1 MTGSSS
7 TGCCRNLMVSALS
20 RGQGWWEMTRKT
32 VKQQIKCFYRGVA
45 VQPQA
50 LLCPKGL
57 HQTIVRK
64 CQQKTRDPTGSNP
77 MSGLRKEGSEG
88 TYLAASM
95 KPRSLA
101 AEAILEQSLMVSGLH
116 DTTLFWVVNP
126 LDLQSLLVSS
136 RLGFFEIFCRQRLCQ

>member
-1 MTGSSS
+1 
-7 TGCCRNLMVSALS
+7 
-20 RGQGWWEMTRKT
+20 
-32 VKQQIKCFYRGVA
+32 
-45 VQPQA
+45 
-50 LLCPKGL
+50 
-57 HQTIVRK
+57 
-64 CQQKTRDPTGSNP
+64 